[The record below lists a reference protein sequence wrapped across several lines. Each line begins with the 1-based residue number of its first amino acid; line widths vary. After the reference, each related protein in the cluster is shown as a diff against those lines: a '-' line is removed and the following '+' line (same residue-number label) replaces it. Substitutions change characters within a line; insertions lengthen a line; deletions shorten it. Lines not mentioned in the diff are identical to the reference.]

1 MKLLDSL
8 TRKEKTPVVGRSLL
22 RAFRA
27 GLIAGPRAWRPA
39 SHCLVLVLVT
49 LSLQLSPENA
59 SAENGNRVVS
69 IGGSVTEVVYA
80 LGAGDRLI
88 AVDSTSLHPPEARD
102 HPDVGYMRRLSA
114 ESILAL
120 KPTLLLAV
128 EDAGPESVLDQL
140 RAAGMR
146 LVVVPDVPS
155 NEGVLQK
162 IDVVAKALDLEAEG
176 RIVSD
181 RLREELALLGDD
193 LSKVGG
199 KPSVLFLLSVG
210 RGAPLA
216 AGRDTSAASIIGL
229 AGGRNAIDAFEGY
242 KPLTPEAMVGTE
254 PDFILVTER
263 TRDLL
268 GGEQALLARPEI
280 AAMPAGRDRRLITMD
295 GLLLLG
301 FGPRTPQAIR
311 DLAADLHPDWPASSV
326 SD

>member
-1 MKLLDSL
+1 MSSLDTL
-8 TRKEKTPVVGRSLL
+8 ARKGKTPVVARFFLRMFRIRPVVGRRVWQQASCCLV
-22 RAFRA
+22 A
-27 GLIAGPRAWRPA
+27 GLM
-39 SHCLVLVLVT
+39 T
-49 LSLQLSPENA
+49 LSLQLGPENA
-59 SAENGNRVVS
+59 SAGDSSRVIS

-128 EDAGPESVLDQL
+128 EDAGPASVLDQL

-146 LVVVPDVPS
+146 LVIVPDVPS

-162 IDVVAKALDLEAEG
+162 VDVVAKALDLEAEG
-176 RIVSD
+176 RMVSD

-229 AGGRNAIDAFEGY
+229 AGGRNAIDAFDGY

-254 PDFILVTER
+254 PDYILVTER

-268 GGEQALLARPEI
+268 GGEQALLTRPEI
-280 AAMPAGRDRRLITMD
+280 AAMPAGRERRVITMD

-311 DLAADLHPDWPASSV
+311 DLAAGLHPDWPASSV

>member
-1 MKLLDSL
+1 MRLLD
-8 TRKEKTPVVGRSLL
+8 TWAGKETTPVGVRLLLRMFRTRPVAGRRVWRHASCCLVVGLVSLL
-22 RAFRA
+22 
-27 GLIAGPRAWRPA
+27 
-39 SHCLVLVLVT
+39 
-49 LSLQLSPENA
+49 LQLSPENA
-59 SAENGNRVVS
+59 NAEGSSRVIS

-88 AVDSTSLHPPEARD
+88 AVDSTSLHPPDARD

-140 RAAGMR
+140 RAAGVKM
-146 LVVVPDVPS
+146 VIVPDVPS

-162 IDVVAKALDLEAEG
+162 VDVVAKALDLKAEG
-176 RIVSD
+176 RVVSD
-181 RLREELALLGDD
+181 RLREEMALLDDD
-193 LSKVGG
+193 LTKVGG

-242 KPLTPEAMVGTE
+242 KPLTPEAMIGTK
-254 PDFILVTER
+254 PDYILVTER

-268 GGEQALLARPEI
+268 GGEQALLARPEV
-280 AAMPAGRDRRLITMD
+280 AATPAGRERRLITMD

-311 DLAADLHPDWPASSV
+311 DLAAGLHPDWPASSV